1 MLDIILLYLLYAYI
15 VLLGYYLLFTPYT
28 QCAACTQQEQMFNHK
43 RNHNNDDW
51 CNKKLKIE

>member
-15 VLLGYYLLFTPYT
+15 VLLGYYLFTWYAP
-28 QCAACTQQEQMFNHK
+28 CAVCTPCEQQQTCNK
-43 RNHNNDDW
+43 RNHDNDDW

>member
-1 MLDIILLYLLYAYI
+1 MLDIILLYLLYVYI
-15 VLLGYYLLFTPYT
+15 VLLGYYLLFTP
-28 QCAACTQQEQMFNHK
+28 CAPQQTCNK

>member
-15 VLLGYYLLFTPYT
+15 VLLGYYLLFTP
-28 QCAACTQQEQMFNHK
+28 CAPQQTCNK
-43 RNHNNDDW
+43 RNHDNDDW

>member
-15 VLLGYYLLFTPYT
+15 ALLGYYLFTWYAP
-28 QCAACTQQEQMFNHK
+28 CAVCTPCEQQTCNK
-43 RNHNNDDW
+43 RNHDNDDR

>member
-15 VLLGYYLLFTPYT
+15 ALLGYYLFTWYAP
-28 QCAACTQQEQMFNHK
+28 CAVCTPCEQQTCNK
-43 RNHNNDDW
+43 RNHDNDDW